1 MTKLVCLFIL
11 TLSRQCLTLTKY
23 EKARILQGLT
33 KGGLAEQA
41 GIHPTTYTLILKGSN
56 HHPPTIKKVADAL
69 GLKME
74 EIYIEEEAK
83 SA

>member
-1 MTKLVCLFIL
+1 MFDI
-11 TLSRQCLTLTKY
+11 SRI

-33 KGGLAEQA
+33 KGGLAKKA

-56 HHPPTIKKVADAL
+56 HHPPTIKKIADAL
-69 GLKME
+69 GLEMK
-74 EIYIEEEAK
+74 EIYIDEKAK